1 MDRIATLLLACAM
14 AQTPPTDAR
23 TPEAPHDPNP
33 LMMSLAETFAR
44 AERGLGAGDLSSLAV
59 YAGRIRDQAK
69 EVPGLRRSDSD
80 VDDGFRA
87 CASALGSVA
96 DEADRLARSGDR
108 RRASSAFEDLRNACV
123 QCHATYRSG
132 NDRRGMY
139 PARWNTVAGEV
150 SVSMLGGDE
159 RKDSSNVV
167 VFLEGVRTPEDRA
180 APWRAHRIT
189 QKEARFEPR
198 VLPIVRGEKIEF
210 PNDDFIFHNVFSLS
224 ETQAFDLGA
233 YGPGQSRSVEF
244 PRAGLVRVYCNIHPQ
259 MLSTILV
266 LENPFFATTDERG
279 RFTIAGVPDGTYVLR
294 AWQEYGGD
302 HRERVVLSGGALATL
317 RLRLVEDK
325 VTLEHKNKFGLPYR
339 EAYR

>member
-1 MDRIATLLLACAM
+1 MSWIAAFLLASAS
-14 AQTPPTDAR
+14 AQTPDV
-23 TPEAPHDPNP
+23 PHDPNP

-44 AERGLGAGDLSSLAV
+44 AEKGLAAGDLAAFAV

-69 EVPGLRRSDSD
+69 EVPDLHRSGSEGDR
-80 VDDGFRA
+80 GFRA
-87 CASALGSVA
+87 CASALGDVA
-96 DEADRLARSGDR
+96 DEANRLAKSGDR
-108 RRASSAFEDLRNACV
+108 ARASSAFEDLRNACV
-123 QCHATYRSG
+123 QCHATYRTG
-132 NDRRGMY
+132 NDRRGMF

-150 SVSMLGGDE
+150 SVSTIGGGE
-159 RKDSSNVV
+159 REDRSNVV
-167 VFLEGVRTPEDRA
+167 VFLEGVRTPADRQ
-180 APWRAHRIT
+180 APWRERRIT
-189 QKEARFEPR
+189 QKEARFEPH
-198 VLPIVRGEKIEF
+198 VLPIVRGEKVEF

-224 ETQAFDLGA
+224 ETQTFDLGA

-244 PRAGLVRVYCNIHPQ
+244 PRTGLVRVYCNIHPQ

-302 HRERVVLSGGALATL
+302 HRETVSLQGGAVSTV
-317 RLRLVEDK
+317 RFRLVEDK